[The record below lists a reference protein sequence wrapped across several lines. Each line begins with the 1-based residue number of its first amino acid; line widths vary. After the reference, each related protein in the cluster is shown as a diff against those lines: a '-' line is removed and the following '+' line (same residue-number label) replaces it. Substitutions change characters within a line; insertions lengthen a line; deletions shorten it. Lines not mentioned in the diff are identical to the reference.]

1 MDATAFHR
9 ALALAV
15 AAPDDARKKCGGGS
29 VDAAV
34 AVDVLAVQVRAC
46 TTSNTSNMIYST
58 PASNARFPVVHVRQ
72 RSNTFGTGGK
82 RKGDLTVKKPW
93 KTVF

>member
-15 AAPDDARKKCGGGS
+15 AAPDDALKKCGGGS

-46 TTSNTSNMIYST
+46 TTRNIIYST
-58 PASNARFPVVHVRQ
+58 PASSARFPVVRVRQ
-72 RSNTFGTGGK
+72 RSYTIGTGRFGIS
-82 RKGDLTVKKPW
+82 P
-93 KTVF
+93 